1 MHQDFAVP
9 AQIGPAAAQKS
20 GKRKLFQLLGQ
31 LRPGAAGINKR
42 KISFFRCFFNAS
54 SALCGISFVIS
65 LSNVPSISKNN
76 AFTKISSSCTVSCS
90 LSDIRKNAE
99 ALDCQGFRHF
109 HSSRSDGIRTH
120 DLCVPNAALY
130 QTEPRFVNA
139 SAIILIKSQF
149 VNRFFQIFLIFSNI
163 FF

>member
-42 KISFFRCFFNAS
+42 KISFFRLSFFNAS

-76 AFTKISSSCTVSCS
+76 AFTKKFPPRVLFPVLFLTYEKMPKLLIVKAFGIFIPVEATGFEPTTSASRTQRSTK
-90 LSDIRKNAE
+90 LSHASI
-99 ALDCQGFRHF
+99 L
-109 HSSRSDGIRTH
+109 
-120 DLCVPNAALY
+120 
-130 QTEPRFVNA
+130 FV
-139 SAIILIKSQF
+139 F
-149 VNRFFQIFLIFSNI
+149 
-163 FF
+163 